1 MMDPDK
7 SLYLR
12 LGGYDAIAA
21 FADDLLRRLR
31 SDPQLGVYW
40 KGKSV
45 EGMKR
50 HRQLLVD
57 FLSQV
62 AGGPVQYTGM
72 DMKTS
77 HEGMG
82 ITEDEW
88 NVFVRITIATLDD
101 LGVPEQ
107 EKTDFLACAG
117 GLKGDIVEVGQQAAA
132 RA

>member
-21 FADDLLRRLR
+21 FSDDLLRRLK
-31 SDPQLGVYW
+31 SDPQVGVYW
-40 KGKSV
+40 KGKCA
-45 EGMKR
+45 EAMKK

-77 HEGMG
+77 HEGLG
-82 ITEDEW
+82 ITDDEW
-88 NVFVRITIATLDD
+88 DVFVRIAIATLDD
-101 LGVPEQ
+101 LGVPEP
-107 EKTDFLACAG
+107 EKADFLACAAG
-117 GLKGDIVEVGQQAAA
+117 FKGDIVEIGRPVAMQA
-132 RA
+132 